1 MPLLIRRREIV
12 CACVLALNLCRLGI
26 VNAGL
31 PRVAVIGDE
40 GTATAADLAFDALS
54 KSDRWELVERQRL
67 DAVLKEQKLAAS
79 GWTAADALKLGQL
92 VKADGV
98 LLLVG
103 RAAKD
108 KQTMAVRLV
117 AVNPGVILWSL
128 HQPLPLENVAD
139 WQTTIGSRVDA
150 ALPKLSVLAE
160 DAVPLSVVS
169 VTSGVKRRD
178 FLRIEG
184 ELRQLLIHRLTH
196 EPSLFV
202 LERQQLELLDREK
215 SQPGPTNPLAE
226 QPFWTG
232 RHLIEAELNQD
243 LNDGTKL
250 DVTVTLARPGG
261 LEPKRLTATGRS
273 DQLPALAEDLVK
285 QIVRTLD
292 REPTGAAWPAKAEA
306 ERFFQTARWL
316 RNNSDWNSE
325 AGWEAVEAAWS
336 LGLRTDDVYSWRVQ
350 GLLRKGTG
358 LANRDT
364 GHFVVTHN
372 KDGTVQRRWERKKRD
387 LAPIIEVLEEAA
399 RFALERPLAKDAFY
413 RFTEQDTAGMH
424 AANSLAGSI
433 NSLTRTDNPSGSD
446 LAELRRLTRKLFEEV
461 EDAPAWKLELDGEQ
475 RLENVWTW
483 TERPADTV
491 AVYRRLL
498 APEAQPSKQILRF
511 RWRERFNCRLANWHG
526 ASPEEMN
533 RVQQEFLKE
542 LKQSTDPENKL
553 TGYREAMTLAAKG
566 EAQAK
571 AQAEFE
577 DAIWSLRDELAS
589 GRLSCDYLS
598 WCRVTPARESID
610 FFLKLFVEFSGRRD
624 CDTEALYRAFLAVD
638 HNREKLSPEPSRTFH
653 AALRRA
659 VARNVGSY
667 QGTMFRRTLRDLEEK
682 HPELATPDEA
692 KPSSGGMVIRRL
704 GWPKL
709 SNAAAD
715 APKGTLEGEY
725 TTATWHGDRLWI
737 IATIDGKIG
746 VLVVNVATNASE
758 FLPLPRPNR
767 DQQSHLLQ
775 LFVADDALFVGLD
788 HRDAPRKDGLFR
800 YDRSAR
806 RWNIVENA
814 YGLDS
819 GFAYRS
825 LTCVGRRVYS
835 LFVDSPFDNQAGT
848 KPLSPNAGVMEIDL
862 QSEQVKL
869 VVSQHRRQGGSPLDD
884 AAIRVFALRAGPNDA
899 LYVLGGVP
907 VPSAPPRS
915 LVGYA
920 YSPKD
925 ETWREIKPSEWQDAE
940 RQAPQRR
947 VLSAFGG
954 VVHNWPGT
962 KTGPQYWADD
972 RDSWYGQPT
981 RAILYGDET
990 TGGIVSIP
998 VSLTLDGD
1006 FGRRHLPEA
1015 AKLTDAAIARR
1026 VGDTT
1031 SAWLLTPGGVLFSGP
1046 KQPFW
1051 WFVEADEIRRAAH
1064 AQARAAA
1071 ISSVA
1076 FQQPLVLSEHKP
1088 GRKKQLQAATADGK
1102 TAPWLRSIWNDRQ
1115 PTVSPDG
1122 KRVAFVSDRLDNDDI
1137 FLINADGSG
1146 LQNLTDSWADDS
1158 EPKFSADGKRL
1169 SFRSTH
1175 RGNTETRTID
1185 LP

>member
-1 MPLLIRRREIV
+1 MNRTDDELIEAHWRGEIV
-12 CACVLALNLCRLGI
+12 CVFVVALHLCWLGTAS
-26 VNAGL
+26 AGS
-31 PRVAVIGDE
+31 PRIAVIGDE
-40 GTATAADLAFDALS
+40 ATAVAADLAFDALS

-79 GWTAADALKLGQL
+79 GWTAAAALKLGQL

-103 RAAKD
+103 QAAKD

-128 HQPLPLENVAD
+128 HQPLPLENVDD
-139 WQTTIGSRVDA
+139 WQTTIRSRIEA
-150 ALPKLSVLAE
+150 ALPKLSVLAA

-215 SQPGPTNPLAE
+215 SQPGPENPLAE

-250 DVTVTLARPGG
+250 DVTVTLTRPGQQQ
-261 LEPKRLTATGRS
+261 PKRLAATGRS
-273 DQLPALAEDLVK
+273 DQLSALAEDLVK

-306 ERFFQTARWL
+306 ERFFQTARWIHE
-316 RNNSDWNSE
+316 NSHFGTVNV
-325 AGWEAVEAAWS
+325 WEAVEAAWA
-336 LGLRTDDVYSWRVQ
+336 LGLRTDDIFTWRVNR
-350 GLLRKGTG
+350 LLSKSYE
-358 LANRDT
+358 RDT
-364 GHFVVTHN
+364 
-372 KDGTVQRRWERKKRD
+372 KDVLGTIA
-387 LAPIIEVLEEAA
+387 LLEDAA
-399 RFALERPLAKDAFY
+399 RFALERPLAKQTYY
-413 RFTEQDTAGMH
+413 RLHDDDPVGML
-424 AANSLAGSI
+424 AANHLSSRIA
-433 NSLTRTDNPSGSD
+433 SLTEYRPTPKYANE
-446 LAELRRLTRKLFEEV
+446 LVELRRLTRELYTKVADSPEWRKGTSGEE
-461 EDAPAWKLELDGEQ
+461 
-475 RLENVWTW
+475 RLEYAWTW

-491 AVYRRLL
+491 AVYRQLL
-498 APEAQPSKQILRF
+498 AADAKPDGILLSWRLRQAFQPVS
-511 RWRERFNCRLANWHG
+511 ANWHG
-526 ASPEEMN
+526 ATPEE
-533 RVQQEFLKE
+533 VTTILQIFIDE
-542 LKQSTDPENKL
+542 LCQSADSENQL
-553 TGYREAMTLAAKG
+553 TGYRAALRLAGEGEPLEKAERAFDDAVWKLRAK
-566 EAQAK
+566 
-571 AQAEFE
+571 FV
-577 DAIWSLRDELAS
+577 S
-589 GRLSCDYLS
+589 GRLSRDYLA
-598 WCRVTPARESID
+598 WAATNRVRSNHEL
-610 FFLKLFVEFSGRRD
+610 FLKLLVAFSERKDCNVDSLMFVVCE
-624 CDTEALYRAFLAVD
+624 CTERWKE
-638 HNREKLSPEPSRTFH
+638 RTPEQTKIVH
-653 AALRRA
+653 AALRR
-659 VARNVGSY
+659 VSVRNLGGY
-667 QGTMFRRTLRDLEEK
+667 DGNRIRQALRELEEQ
-682 HPELATPDEA
+682 HPELDLAAETP
-692 KPSSGGMVIRRL
+692 KTVGGVTISRI

-709 SNAAAD
+709 SDAATD
-715 APKGTLEGEY
+715 APQGIFEGEY
-725 TTATWHGDRLWI
+725 KSATWHEDRVWC
-737 IATIDGKIG
+737 IATVDGRIG
-746 VLVVNVATNASE
+746 VFAWKPATNASE
-758 FLPLPRPNR
+758 FIPLPRQTAYRQPNFM
-767 DQQSHLLQ
+767 Q
-775 LFVADDALFVGLD
+775 LHVADDAVVVALD
-788 HRDAPRKDGLFR
+788 SADATDKEGVFRFHRAAKSWR
-800 YDRSAR
+800 
-806 RWNIVENA
+806 A
-814 YGLDS
+814 YGAGHGLSSTVSKFGLPRIGNRIFSRFANLLTGNQSGKVTAVFVDGVLDIDLDS
-819 GFAYRS
+819 GTARP
-825 LTCVGRRVYS
+825 LVDTHRRQS
-835 LFVDSPFDNQAGT
+835 QSPFDD
-848 KPLSPNAGVMEIDL
+848 PS
-862 QSEQVKL
+862 L
-869 VVSQHRRQGGSPLDD
+869 VVDCLLAGPHDRLY
-884 AAIRVFALRAGPNDA
+884 LRAAVPNPDGPWHSPTA
-899 LYVLGGVP
+899 Q
-907 VPSAPPRS
+907 S
-915 LVGYA
+915 

-925 ETWREIKPSEWQDAE
+925 GTWREIKPSDWQEAE
-940 RQAPQRR
+940 RLAPQRR

-962 KTGPQYWADD
+962 KSGPQYWADD

-990 TGGIVSIP
+990 TGSIVSIP

-1006 FGRRHLPEA
+1006 FGRRHLPDA

-1026 VGDTT
+1026 VDDTA

-1064 AQARAAA
+1064 AQAKAAA
-1071 ISSVA
+1071 ITSVT

-1137 FLINADGSG
+1137 LLINADGSG
-1146 LQNLTDSWADDS
+1146 LKNLTDSWADDS